1 MKIQGKPKTIP
12 SYELTIIGED
22 GNAVV
27 ETKEGYAGLAHKETY
42 KLRFKNDSD
51 ERIVAATK
59 IDGKEVGNWV
69 IGAHQTVDI
78 DRPVEIAK
86 LFTFLAKGTKEA
98 KQAQLGKVA
107 EDDLGLVSV
116 TFTPEKKKEFAIRT
130 PRWNDD
136 DLLRSSLSL
145 QALGGAR
152 RGETAKSFG
161 AGGTGL
167 SGHSDQSFRTVS
179 FDGDDVRNVTLNLR
193 LVHDK
198 ARTTKPDFQPLGGG
212 NTPASGSTPVPP
224 PVGKRRRGGPG

>member
-12 SYELTIIGED
+12 SYELAIIGED
-22 GNAVV
+22 GNAVA

-51 ERIVAATK
+51 ERIVAATR
-59 IDGKEVGNWV
+59 IDGKPVGNWV

-86 LFTFLAKGTKEA
+86 LFTFLAQGTKEA

-116 TFTPEKKKEFAIRT
+116 TFTPEKKREFLVRT
-130 PRWNDD
+130 PHWFQDE
-136 DLLRSSLSL
+136 LLKSGCLSL
-145 QALGGAR
+145 QSKSAR
-152 RGETAKSFG
+152 RGATAESFG

-167 SGHSDQSFRTVS
+167 SGRSDQSFHTVS
-179 FDGDDVRNVTLNLR
+179 FDGDDSRNVALNLR

-198 ARTTKPDFQPLGGG
+198 ARAAKPDFQPLGGG
-212 NTPASGSTPVPP
+212 EAPSSGSAPVPP
-224 PVGKRRRGGPG
+224 PVGKRRRGGPR